1 MKTLTGAIAA
11 VLLATVVGTS
21 TGPIAAQSVPASVA
35 DQAFVFSVL
44 QEAQGQIA
52 FARFAE
58 PRLQTVAGA
67 TSSRQRRSMK
77 WSALAARLPKRSLQ
91 ANTEAAPS
99 ALTART
105 TERIFAELRQ
115 THTEDFDA
123 AYVRVAETDF
133 ERVLEALRGAA
144 GSADPQIAA
153 TVEAVRPNF
162 ERLDRQ
168 TNEDPALPGIVL
180 SASAFNGQVRRR
192 RATNRLVC
200 LRRS

>member
-11 VLLATVVGTS
+11 VLLATVVGAS

-35 DQAFVFSVL
+35 DQAFVYSVL
-44 QEAQGQIA
+44 QEARGQIA

-58 PRLQTVAGA
+58 PRAQSVAV
-67 TSSRQRRSMK
+67 QRLASTTLDE
-77 WSALAARLPKRSLQ
+77 WSALAGRLEAVAQ
-91 ANTEAAPS
+91 ANAEPTPE
-99 ALTART
+99 ALTPAQQ
-105 TERIFAELRQ
+105 RIFAELRQ

-133 ERVLEALRGAA
+133 ERVLEAFQGAA

-153 TVEAVRPNF
+153 TVQAVRPNF

-168 TNEDPALPGIVL
+168 TNEDPTLPGT
-180 SASAFNGQVRRR
+180 F
-192 RATNRLVC
+192 
-200 LRRS
+200 